1 MSRHIIAM
9 YYKNGDLTFN
19 LKLTYLKVFNVFKRH
34 FLDMP
39 KWIFSHIQLLPD
51 YYFKEVAPS

>member
-1 MSRHIIAM
+1 M